1 MRQLSRDERQ
11 ESIAWGWPCGSPPAS
26 MEGPPL
32 VLLDGGGE
40 ADRPR
45 DAKRPAAVVGG
56 GGRELGLVTAPR

>member
-1 MRQLSRDERQ
+1 
-11 ESIAWGWPCGSPPAS
+11 